1 MKITF
6 QPLVTNHSKNS
17 LVSLKLVSEGMKIV
31 LLFSNSIHCQRLRN
45 RSAQQQHGND
55 HSTPPL
61 VVETIGYLSS
71 IGGSSLRTDCA
82 VGIVFVAVTRRGD
95 SLRVIDE
102 RWPMERILY
111 NQVPPRATVLWSTCH
126 W

>member
-1 MKITF
+1 VSVSSYENNLPTSGNQPF
-6 QPLVTNHSKNS
+6 QEFLSFFEAC
-17 LVSLKLVSEGMKIV
+17 LGRQ
-31 LLFSNSIHCQRLRN
+31 HCQRLRN

-95 SLRVIDE
+95 SLRVID
-102 RWPMERILY
+102 
-111 NQVPPRATVLWSTCH
+111 
-126 W
+126 